1 MAEYRVPTTTKVA
14 ALIQEHADQLEQH
27 GISGGLHA
35 ERPVEATLGLFYF
48 STDTGVWARANG
60 TDWDEV
66 FGFTEGFIQG
76 LIDTAIGLHAGDE
89 DAHHARYTDAEAAAV
104 AAAQILTHAEDA
116 NAHHAAPTYD
126 EPNEEVV
133 FEI

>member
-35 ERPVEATLGLFYF
+35 ERPAEAILGLFYF
-48 STDTGVWARANG
+48 STDTGVWARGNG

-66 FGFTEGFIQG
+66 FGFTEEFIQG
-76 LIDTAIGLHAGDE
+76 LVDTSLAAHAGIE
-89 DAHHARYTDAEAAAV
+89 DAHHARYTDAEAEAIASTLI
-104 AAAQILTHAEDA
+104 ATHVTNPD
-116 NAHHAAPTYD
+116 AHHAAPTYD